1 MEPEVYEDDEV
12 RESFINPKTENEAF
26 VVSFLSNSLFFLI
39 FFVESTTCEVLRQ
52 VNTYDKAVVVP
63 RFLSGISKSGL
74 LQSWFGS
81 GKI

>member
-52 VNTYDKAVVVP
+52 VNT
-63 RFLSGISKSGL
+63 
-74 LQSWFGS
+74 
-81 GKI
+81 